1 MRGRRDQLELE
12 AQSCL
17 QSSLQG
23 AVDQSESQRIPDRGD
38 AGAQSL
44 FVGRIERHSLRA
56 YCNGMARCFH
66 GIAQAA
72 LAESKGQGNVVTFC
86 LEESEERSDASYAF
100 WSLRA
105 GLLQRLWPIGRE
117 MQALLDDYRLQ
128 RIRGHALSLAM
139 ASMAV
144 RLSPS
149 FERRLCLAQALHRKG
164 MFHGADMLMARMVS
178 RPLAR
183 RNRGLAWIQ
192 QSAFYRE
199 RGRLQ
204 EAHAAGRAAATCA
217 PDMPLAWASWLLT
230 SALVGDLEELRSAGQ
245 GLASVAESG
254 ATQVRRFRETCA
266 DAYAQEHLPSV
277 WLQEIPE
284 VAQRLLWEVFSS

>member
-1 MRGRRDQLELE
+1 MQGRRNQFERE
-12 AQSCL
+12 AQSYL
-17 QSSLQG
+17 QSSLQE
-23 AVDQSESQRIPDRGD
+23 AVDQSESQTVPDRGE
-38 AGAQSL
+38 ASAQSL

-72 LAESKGQGNVVTFC
+72 LAKSKGQGTVVPFC
-86 LEESEERSDASYAF
+86 LAGEGERSDASYAF

-105 GLLQRLWPIGRE
+105 GLLQRLWPLGRE
-117 MQALLDDYRLQ
+117 MQALLNDYRLQ
-128 RIRGHALSLAM
+128 RIRGQALSVAM

-149 FERRLCLAQALHRKG
+149 FERRLCLAQALHQQG
-164 MFHGADMLMARMVS
+164 LFHGADTLMARLVS

-183 RNRGLAWIQ
+183 RNRALAWIQ

-204 EAHAAGRAAATCA
+204 EAHAASRAAATCA

-254 ATQVRRFRETCA
+254 ATQVRRFRESCA
-266 DAYAQEHLPSV
+266 GAYAQKQLPGV
-277 WLQEIPE
+277 WLRAMPE